1 MTPFREFGSRIGVLS
16 FFAIA
21 TLAAPSALVA
31 QQDRGLAVLQGAAE
45 RYSAVD
51 QLCAD
56 FRQHLLVPLLGDER
70 TGTGRLC
77 QAKPNR
83 FAMRFTDPEGDAIV
97 IDGES
102 VWIYY
107 PSLDPKQVVNVP
119 MSERS
124 GGHDFHREFLEDPD
138 TKYHVTYE
146 AVEDVAGSRAH
157 RLRLVPREPV
167 SYRAAVLWIDEGAP
181 VLRQIRIEEE
191 NGTVRT
197 ITLGSVEFDAKPDP
211 DWFTFTP
218 PEGALVISG

>member
-1 MTPFREFGSRIGVLS
+1 MGLI
-16 FFAIA
+16 
-21 TLAAPSALVA
+21 ALVA
-31 QQDRGLAVLQGAAE
+31 AAGLGSPSQLAAQDDRGLAVIEGAAE
-45 RYSAVD
+45 RYAAVD
-51 QLCAD
+51 ALCAE

-77 QAKPNR
+77 QARPNR
-83 FAMRFTDPEGDAIV
+83 FAMRFSDPEGDAIV

-107 PSLDPKQVVNVP
+107 PSLDPKQVVKVP
-119 MSERS
+119 MSDRP

-138 TKYHVTYE
+138 SKYHVTYE
-146 AVEDVAGSRAH
+146 AVEDVAGATTH
-157 RLRLVPREPV
+157 RLRLVPKQPV
-167 SYRAAVLWIDEGAP
+167 SYRAAVLWIDQGAP
-181 VLRQIRIEEE
+181 VLRQIRVEEE

-197 ITLGSVEFDAKPDP
+197 ITLGSVEFDATPGP